1 MCFRCSGD
9 NSGVI
14 PRGSGGGSSSG
25 TEQNVSSKGESWGG
39 NRGSAC
45 NGGPGPMA
53 NPGGFSIQGAADG
66 TSRGSWALRSTK
78 GLVCKDLVWNR
89 GLGEGEHCAGHRCC
103 GWEHKGWKRS
113 SDAPQLL
120 VLWLIRQLR
129 GLILLRD
136 APLWVPLVLIWISI
150 NQCNS
155 GSSQLCVYGQARALH
170 NVTWKSH
177 K

>member
-39 NRGSAC
+39 KRGSAC

-53 NPGGFSIQGAADG
+53 NPGGFSAWGAADG

-89 GLGEGEHCAGHRCC
+89 GLGEGEHCAGHRTSGNSVDSFCF
-103 GWEHKGWKRS
+103 GM
-113 SDAPQLL
+113 LL
-120 VLWLIRQLR
+120 
-129 GLILLRD
+129 
-136 APLWVPLVLIWISI
+136 
-150 NQCNS
+150 S
-155 GSSQLCVYGQARALH
+155 GSLWSSPASTSTNATQAAPSSHSLCVRTGTCVCIMSL
-170 NVTWKSH
+170 
-177 K
+177 